1 MAHNFYY
8 NNFIDKEEK
17 KLDNLRQSIDE
28 KEKEMRTMFLEKNI
42 INYNNTEIAKLK
54 NMGKECDKYIRYA
67 NYAQRYNI
75 LFSDGNSLIANCNLH
90 YNRCIIK
97 N

>member
-28 KEKEMRTMFLEKNI
+28 KEKEMRTMFLEKNKINNNIEI
-42 INYNNTEIAKLK
+42 IKLK
-54 NMGKECDKYIRYA
+54 KLGKECDKYIRYA
-67 NYAQRYNI
+67 NYAQKYNI
-75 LFSDGNSLIANCNLH
+75 LFSDRNSLIVNCNLH